1 MIYLQIGS
9 GKFNI
14 SNKLNGSRNEF
25 GLWKS
30 VKWWPEQ
37 YRDTNIKAHT
47 AKTYKQFWHTK
58 YRDYFNSQKVFKCLV
73 ILNPWFAILGGYRL
87 VSGTIGV
94 KIGRPIINQS

>member
-30 VKWWPEQ
+30 VKWWPEH
-37 YRDTNIKAHT
+37 YRDRNIKAHA
-47 AKTYKQFWHTK
+47 AKLINNFDIQNIDDF
-58 YRDYFNSQKVFKCLV
+58 
-73 ILNPWFAILGGYRL
+73 ILIAKKFLSAL
-87 VSGTIGV
+87 
-94 KIGRPIINQS
+94 